1 MIQTKNYYSN
11 DTTMVN
17 RSQPMF
23 TDLGYSLDIPWNDI
37 YTTGWQ
43 DSRPD
48 TWGAENKL
56 ITRADPEY
64 FAPGNIIR
72 SNIIPQINPN
82 DPIYSFDRSKHTYT
96 VY

>member
-1 MIQTKNYYSN
+1 MSS
-11 DTTMVN
+11 

-23 TDLGYSLDIPWNDI
+23 TDLGYSLDIPWNDV

-56 ITRADPEY
+56 ITRPDPEY
-64 FAPGNIIR
+64 YAPENTIR
-72 SNIIPQINPN
+72 SRAGIPAINIH
-82 DPIYSFDRSKHTYT
+82 DPIYSFDRSKYTYT